1 MNFDY
6 KKKMAEELSFYDMSW
21 KARILRKES
30 YFIGQYLKNL
40 RKYEY
45 YRSNGSFIG
54 KIIGLCS
61 YFRYRH
67 YGYKLGFQIKPGT
80 CDFNLKIYHYG
91 TIIVNAGARLGKN
104 CTIYPGVT
112 IGQKEKGEVPVIGD
126 NCFIGLGA
134 MVFGAVCIGDN
145 VVVAPNSVVVKNVES
160 GCVVGG
166 SPAKVIK

>member
-1 MNFDY
+1 M
-6 KKKMAEELSFYDMSW
+6 
-21 KARILRKES
+21 
-30 YFIGQYLKNL
+30 
-40 RKYEY
+40 
-45 YRSNGSFIG
+45 
-54 KIIGLCS
+54 
-61 YFRYRH
+61 
-67 YGYKLGFQIKPGT
+67 
-80 CDFNLKIYHYG
+80 
-91 TIIVNAGARLGKN
+91 
-104 CTIYPGVT
+104 T